1 MKQGLVF
8 ALLLAGGSASVHAA
22 RPPSAP
28 APDYRGDEVIVGWKT
43 AAAGSSRVQSLG
55 LQAKRSLRGGRV
67 ESLQLPSMMRVE
79 DALTILRADPAVAY
93 AEPNYLKQ
101 RKAVQPSDPYFA
113 EQWALLNSGQPN
125 QVDGGP
131 AGVPGADLG
140 LSTAWDR
147 DGDGS
152 ADRTGDGSVIVAIVD
167 DGVDTRHPDL
177 AANLVSGYDFD
188 NNDSD
193 PNPDASWQVHGTLS
207 AGIIGAVGD
216 NGIGIAGVAWHVGLM
231 PLQFDFD
238 TASEI
243 AAFDYARTHGARIIN
258 AGFASPFYSQAEH
271 DAIAELADAGILL
284 VAAAG
289 NEDADL
295 DQSRLSYPANY
306 DLPNVLS
313 VAATNRQDQ
322 IASFSS
328 YGATRVQVA
337 APGLQIASTTV
348 GGYQIDPGVSGSSF
362 AAAHASGLAA
372 LTWMVHPDADYREI
386 IGRLVEG
393 ADAGDGVAARTAAGR
408 LDAPKALDLAP
419 RPALLLR
426 AFQVDP
432 DGNGALDP
440 GETTVVRVTIENL
453 WQAAHNVRGI
463 LSTDSGLVVAGTPIV
478 FGELAAGERRSADF
492 TVTVPADLGA
502 YRRLDFDLQL
512 LDDGGYETTRHASV
526 PFGPLANGVP
536 VQATIGR
543 DAYDEFHTYAF
554 TLAALP
560 QGQDTLTLRVQGS
573 NDLDLL
579 VGYGQPAGYSIGL
592 SHSGPYVYDVP
603 DAQVGAAPGGDE
615 FVNIR
620 DPQPGTYFLT
630 VVDYD
635 QASERSYTVQAYTSA
650 GGYTGYRNSTDAYW
664 DAWFDDD
671 GGGAWTLGSLFVL
684 LGGGLWRAL
693 RVRRRPSSP

>member
-1 MKQGLVF
+1 MNRYLIT
-8 ALLLAGGSASVHAA
+8 ALLLAIGSTSAHAA
-22 RPPSAP
+22 RLPSTL
-28 APDYRGDEVIVGWKT
+28 APDYRGDEVIVGWKPGAT
-43 AAAGSSRVQSLG
+43 AGAARLQRLG
-55 LQAKRSLRGGRV
+55 LQTKRSLRGGRV
-67 ESLQLPSMMRVE
+67 ESLRLPSMLRVE
-79 DALTILRADPAVAY
+79 DALALLRADPAVAY

-113 EQWALLNSGQPN
+113 EQWALLNTGQPN
-125 QVDGGP
+125 QVDGGAP
-131 AGVPGADLG
+131 GVPGADLG
-140 LSTAWDR
+140 LSTAWDH

-152 ADRTGDGSVIVAIVD
+152 ADRSGDGSVIVAIVD

-177 AANLVSGYDFD
+177 VANLVPGYDFD

-216 NGIGIAGVAWHVGLM
+216 NGIGVAGVAWHVGLM

-271 DAIAELADAGILL
+271 DAIAELGDAGIL
-284 VAAAG
+284 VVTAAG

-306 DLPNVLS
+306 DLPNVLA

-328 YGATRVQVA
+328 YGATRVPVA
-337 APGLQIASTTV
+337 APGLQIASTTI

-362 AAAHASGLAA
+362 AAAHAAGLAA

-386 IGRLVEG
+386 VGRLVEG

-426 AFQVDP
+426 ALRVDP

-453 WQAAHNVRGI
+453 WQAAHDVRGV
-463 LSTDSGLVVAGTPIV
+463 LSSDSGLIVADTPLA
-478 FGELAAGERRSADF
+478 FGDLAAGERRSADF
-492 TVTVPADLGA
+492 TVTVPADLDG
-502 YRRLDFDLQL
+502 YRRLDFELALSDA
-512 LDDGGYETTRHASV
+512 GGYAATRHAAV

-554 TLAALP
+554 TLDALP

-579 VGYGQPAGYSIGL
+579 IGYGQPAGYSIGL
-592 SHSGPYVYDVP
+592 ADSGPYVYDVP

-620 DPQPGTYFLT
+620 DPRPGTYFLT

-635 QASERSYTVQAYTSA
+635 QASARGYTVQAYTSA

-664 DAWFDDD
+664 DAWHDD

-684 LGGGLWRAL
+684 LGGGLWRVL
-693 RVRRRPSSP
+693 LVRRRRAR